1 MFFFLGLAIYDMSFV
16 MVLIIGRSIPHLFSE
31 NNLAFKIIYPL
42 MYPMGQI
49 TQAGSNFMIV
59 LLSFERYLTV
69 YRMKIISIK
78 RTIYYMGVLTIF
90 AILSNIPSMLIFRW
104 EKPVD
109 KIIATQTDISCNNDF
124 IKHYKDYV
132 LNLTLRFLLPTIAL
146 VGFNILIIKKVIYL
160 FSNQVHKNMQF
171 L

>member
-78 RTIYYMGVLTIF
+78 RTI
-90 AILSNIPSMLIFRW
+90 
-104 EKPVD
+104 
-109 KIIATQTDISCNNDF
+109 QC
-124 IKHYKDYV
+124 
-132 LNLTLRFLLPTIAL
+132 
-146 VGFNILIIKKVIYL
+146 
-160 FSNQVHKNMQF
+160 
-171 L
+171 